1 MDKKIR
7 YPFNCIGL
15 LYFSNI
21 FFKDSTTTKEYV
33 ATGFL
38 VAPNIVM
45 TAAHFIEV
53 FKKMG
58 K

>member
-1 MDKKIR
+1 MNEKLQ

-21 FFKDSTTTKEYV
+21 YSKEGSIIKELI

-38 VAPNIVM
+38 IAPNIVM
-45 TAAHFIEV
+45 TAAHFIDLY
-53 FKKMG
+53 KKKG
-58 K
+58 N